1 MSLPLR
7 IAVRFLLSGKTQTI
21 LIVGGIAVAISVQ
34 VFVGL
39 LLDSLQA
46 GLIENTVGN
55 SPQITITSA
64 EENVTIGR
72 WEEIVTLAD
81 SLSATGPV
89 GVSVSANAF
98 VNKGNDTVPVLVRGL
113 DAVAIEGIYGLGGNL
128 YEGALISSSG
138 DVLIGRDL
146 SDELEIKVGDRL
158 QVRTPAGATVDY
170 TVRGLFD
177 IGVAAIDGSWVVSNV
192 RTAQNLFGF
201 GDRVTSIE
209 MKVPDLFTADAVAA
223 DIERALDDDGLDISN
238 WKDENESLL
247 NAIQSQAISSS
258 MIQVVIIL
266 SVAIAIASIL
276 SISVLQKRR
285 QVGILKAMGIKD
297 GAASQIF
304 VYQGLLIGV
313 IAGIVG
319 IALGVGL
326 LWSFTTFATS
336 GGESVINFRFD
347 LVFMLRSFI
356 VAIVASGI
364 AGLIPARRSLQ
375 LTPVEVIREG

>member
-7 IAVRFLLSGKTQTI
+7 IAVRFLLSGKAQTI

-39 LLDSLQA
+39 LLDSLQL

-55 SPQITITSA
+55 SPQISIASA

-81 SLSATGPV
+81 SLTATGPV
-89 GVSVSANAF
+89 GVAVSANAF
-98 VNKGNDTVPVLVRGL
+98 VNKGNDSVPVLVRGL
-113 DAVAIEGIYGLGGNL
+113 DTVAISNIYGLADNL
-128 YEGALISSSG
+128 YEGSLIASSG

-146 SDELEIKVGDRL
+146 SEELEIGLGDRL
-158 QVRTPAGATVDY
+158 QVRTPGGAAVDY
-170 TVRGLFD
+170 DVTGFFD
-177 IGVAAIDGSWVVSNV
+177 IGVAAIDGSWVVTNV

-201 GDRVTSIE
+201 GDRVTSVE
-209 MKVPDLFTADAVAA
+209 MKVPDLFTADAVAG
-223 DIERALDDDGLDISN
+223 DIERLLDDESLDVSN

-247 NAIQSQAISSS
+247 SAIQSQAISSN
-258 MIQVVIIL
+258 MIQVVIII

-297 GAASQIF
+297 RAASQIF

-313 IAGIVG
+313 LSGVVG

-326 LWSFTTFATS
+326 LWAFTTFATS
-336 GGESVINFRFD
+336 GGESVIDFRFD
-347 LVFMLRSFI
+347 TVFMIRSFV
-356 VAIVASGI
+356 VAIVASGL

>member
-1 MSLPLR
+1 
-7 IAVRFLLSGKTQTI
+7 
-21 LIVGGIAVAISVQ
+21 
-34 VFVGL
+34 
-39 LLDSLQA
+39 
-46 GLIENTVGN
+46 
-55 SPQITITSA
+55 
-64 EENVTIGR
+64 
-72 WEEIVTLAD
+72 
-81 SLSATGPV
+81 
-89 GVSVSANAF
+89 
-98 VNKGNDTVPVLVRGL
+98 
-113 DAVAIEGIYGLGGNL
+113 
-128 YEGALISSSG
+128 
-138 DVLIGRDL
+138 
-146 SDELEIKVGDRL
+146 
-158 QVRTPAGATVDY
+158 
-170 TVRGLFD
+170 
-177 IGVAAIDGSWVVSNV
+177 
-192 RTAQNLFGF
+192 
-201 GDRVTSIE
+201 
-209 MKVPDLFTADAVAA
+209 VPDLFTADAVAA

-356 VAIVASGI
+356 VAIVASGV

>member
-7 IAVRFLLSGKTQTI
+7 IAIRFLLSGKTQTI

-39 LLDSLQA
+39 LLDSLQL

-55 SPQITITSA
+55 SPQISITSA

-72 WEEIVTLAD
+72 WEEIVTVAD
-81 SLSATGPV
+81 ALTATGPV
-89 GVSVSANAF
+89 GVAVSANAF
-98 VNKGNDTVPVLVRGL
+98 VNKGNDSVPVLVRGL
-113 DAVAIEGIYGLGGNL
+113 DDVSIESIYGLAGNL
-128 YEGALISSSG
+128 YEGSLIASSG

-146 SDELEIKVGDRL
+146 SEELEIELGDRL
-158 QVRTPAGATVDY
+158 QVRTPGGAAVDY
-170 TVRGLFD
+170 TVTGFFD
-177 IGVAAIDGSWVVSNV
+177 IGVAAIDGSWVVTNV

-201 GDRVTSIE
+201 GDRVTSVE
-209 MKVPDLFTADAVAA
+209 MKVPDLFTADTVAD
-223 DIERALDDDGLDISN
+223 DIEGLLDDDSLDISN

-247 NAIQSQAISSS
+247 NAIQSQAISSN
-258 MIQVVIIL
+258 MIQVVIII

-297 GAASQIF
+297 RAASQIF

-313 IAGIVG
+313 FAGIVG

-326 LWSFTTFATS
+326 LWAFTTFATS
-336 GGESVINFRFD
+336 GGESVIDFRFD
-347 LVFMLRSFI
+347 SVFMLRSFV

>member
-1 MSLPLR
+1 MSLALR
-7 IAVRFLLSGKTQTI
+7 IAIRFLFSGKTQTI
-21 LIVGGIAVAISVQ
+21 LIVGGISVAISVQ

-39 LLDSLQA
+39 LLDSLQL
-46 GLIENTVGN
+46 GLVQNTVGN
-55 SPQITITSA
+55 SPQITISSA

-72 WEEIVTLAD
+72 WEDIVTVSD

-98 VNKGNDTVPVLVRGL
+98 VNKGNDSVPVLVRGL
-113 DAVAIEGIYGLGGNL
+113 DAVAIESIYGIAENL
-128 YEGALISSSG
+128 YEGALIEASG

-146 SDELEIKVGDRL
+146 SEELEIELGDRL
-158 QVRTPAGATVDY
+158 QVRTPGGAAVDY
-170 TVRGLFD
+170 SVTGFFD
-177 IGVAAIDGSWVVSNV
+177 IGVAAIDGSWVIANV

-201 GDRVTSIE
+201 GDRVTSVE
-209 MKVPDLFTADAVAA
+209 MKVPDLFTADTVAY
-223 DIERALDDDGLDISN
+223 DIERLLDDDSLDISN

-247 NAIQSQAISSS
+247 NAIQSQAISSN
-258 MIQVVIIL
+258 MIQVVIII

-276 SISVLQKRR
+276 SVSVLQKRR

-304 VYQGLLIGV
+304 VFQGLLIGV
-313 IAGIVG
+313 FAGIVG
-319 IALGVGL
+319 IAIGVGL
-326 LWSFTTFATS
+326 LWAFTTFATS
-336 GGESVINFRFD
+336 GGESVIDFRFD
-347 LVFMLRSFI
+347 IVFMLRSFV
-356 VAIVASGI
+356 VAIIASGL

>member
-7 IAVRFLLSGKTQTI
+7 IAIRFLLSGKTQTI

-356 VAIVASGI
+356 VAIVASGV

>member
-7 IAVRFLLSGKTQTI
+7 IAVRFLLSGKAQTI

-46 GLIENTVGN
+46 GLIQNTVGN

-64 EENVTIGR
+64 EENVTIGQ
-72 WEEIVTLAD
+72 WEEIVTLSE
-81 SLSATGPV
+81 SLSGTGPV

-113 DAVAIEGIYGLGGNL
+113 DAVAVNSVYGLSDNL
-128 YEGALISSSG
+128 YEGALIQSSG
-138 DVLIGRDL
+138 EVLIGRDL
-146 SDELEIKVGDRL
+146 SEELEISLGDRL
-158 QVRTPAGATVDY
+158 QVRTPGGAAVDY
-170 TVRGLFD
+170 RVSGFFD
-177 IGVAAIDGSWVVSNV
+177 LGVAAIDGSWVVTNL

-201 GDRVTSIE
+201 GDRVTSVE
-209 MKVPDLFTADAVAA
+209 MKVPELFTADLVAGN
-223 DIERALDDDGLDISN
+223 IEALLDDDSLKVAN

-247 NAIQSQAISSS
+247 NAIQSQSISSN
-258 MIQVVIIL
+258 MIQVVIII

-285 QVGILKAMGIKD
+285 QVGILKAMGIRD
-297 GAASQIF
+297 SAASQIF

-336 GGESVINFRFD
+336 GGESVIDFRFD
-347 LVFMLRSFI
+347 PVFMLRSFV

>member
-356 VAIVASGI
+356 VAIVASGV